1 MTDLTRRQ
9 ALALAGG
16 TAIAMLTGGSQDI
29 HASSHNNGPHKVT
42 PDLLNAW
49 LTLRG
54 GEDAPAYWYSEG
66 LIRPIK
72 EGGAV
77 QSRMIGLETWVTP
90 TDLRTKTSAVSL
102 SRKIFFFL
110 DPEQDEIVIDASTG
124 KPRRPSIF
132 AYQVRRFT
140 LINGAIDYKVES
152 HDLRGIRQGGAG
164 VTYTVSSTGDQLHVN
179 YASFPRRAGPD
190 GTLQVRSGEVY
201 DYVDNGP
208 AIADT
213 PARYQMTWV
222 GTNLD
227 GNIANQRGHRYDSFE
242 AIPNAWL
249 KDMIRDKAPLWTGP
263 PKEMAEI
270 EALRATVPFAVPA
283 LGL

>member
-1 MTDLTRRQ
+1 MTDLTRREE
-9 ALALAGG
+9 LVLIGG
-16 TAIAMLTGGSQDI
+16 TTIAMLTGSGQKVHANDRNSGSD
-29 HASSHNNGPHKVT
+29 KVT

-49 LTLRG
+49 LALRG
-54 GEDAPAYWYSEG
+54 GEDSPAYWYSEG

-72 EGGAV
+72 AGGAV
-77 QSRMIGLETWVTP
+77 QSRMVGMETWVTP
-90 TDLRTKTSAVSL
+90 PGLRTETSAVSL

-110 DPEQDEIVIDASTG
+110 DREEDKIVIDPATG

-140 LINGAIDYKVES
+140 LINGATDYKVES
-152 HDLRGIRQGGAG
+152 HDLRGIRQGGTG
-164 VTYTVSSTGDQLHVN
+164 VTYTVTKTGDQLHVN

-190 GTLQVRSGEVY
+190 GAMQVRSGEVY

-208 AIADT
+208 AITDP

-227 GNIANQRGHRYDSFE
+227 GDIANQRGHRYDSFE

-270 EALRATVPFAVPA
+270 EALRATVPFAVPG